1 MSRRSQ
7 VRKSHRITNSSP
19 VQNTRVETSSH
30 SSEAILLQYSPP
42 HFALSVGA
50 KRKIEELYLHHDFTK
65 YKKYIKDATNLITKA
80 TYECNDRLW
89 QRKQKFQALNE
100 RMKTSENIDD
110 KLKIRFETENKYTQ
124 DLGKKVE
131 CITAKA
137 EKALRD
143 LIDFGDELSI
153 QSNILH
159 EVAEKTADKVISP
172 RTSRRQSSH
181 DKENSDQDEN
191 GTERPVPRGIDIFRS
206 AKKDYKTKYE
216 SKGLNERYA
225 DNNDY
230 KNFKGMIHDAQNQG
244 PNARPLSDPK
254 YWFSEDRSPNSLSQK
269 QHENEDDEIEMTGA
283 TANLKC
289 SFTLQY
295 FEEPYSNKKCKHT
308 YEKSAILDYLSTEG
322 AVPSQTRRRG
332 HPQGPKKIT
341 CPTPGC
347 SVTLELEDFFLDE
360 RVKQQVI
367 KAKRFEAA
375 NNLADDS
382 DEDGLSEFQRAG
394 QDTILGDDI
403 NVDRITA
410 SVD

>member
-7 VRKSHRITNSSP
+7 VRKSHRITDSSP
-19 VQNTRVETSSH
+19 VQNRRTETSNQ
-30 SSEAILLQYSPP
+30 SSEAILLRYSPP
-42 HFALSVGA
+42 HFSLSVGA

-65 YKKYIKDATNLITKA
+65 YKKHIKDATNLITKA
-80 TYECNDRLW
+80 TYECNDRFW
-89 QRKQKFQALNE
+89 QRNQKFQALNE
-100 RMKTSENIDD
+100 RMRTSENVDE

-159 EVAEKTADKVISP
+159 KVAEKAAEKEISSH
-172 RTSRRQSSH
+172 TSRRQSSQN
-181 DKENSDQDEN
+181 EVNSIQDEN
-191 GTERPVPRGIDIFRS
+191 GTERPVLRGIDIFKTEKR
-206 AKKDYKTKYE
+206 DYKTKYE
-216 SKGLNERYA
+216 SKGLKERYA
-225 DNNDY
+225 DHNDY

-254 YWFSEDRSPNSLSQK
+254 YWFSEDRSPNSSSQK
-269 QHENEDDEIEMTGA
+269 QQENEDDEIEMTGA

-308 YEKSAILDYLSTEG
+308 YEKSAILDYLNTEG
-322 AVPSQTRRRG
+322 AVPSQGGRRG
-332 HPQGPKKIT
+332 RPQGSKKIT

-367 KAKRFEAA
+367 KAKRYEAA
-375 NNLADDS
+375 NDLADDS
-382 DEDGLSEFQRAG
+382 DEDGLSEFQRSK

-403 NVDRITA
+403 NSDGIIA